1 MAEVE
6 VNPKVKDNLFVQVK
20 DPRVSKKQKTDKSL
34 PEDSMNTEKLLQSV
48 EADID
53 KQLIFESG
61 TKLNEEKKE
70 IVKKEEELDNVDPK
84 LMESDG

>member
-6 VNPKVKDNLFVQVK
+6 VKPKVKDNLFVQVK

-70 IVKKEEELDNVDPK
+70 VKKEEEPDNLDPK

>member
-6 VNPKVKDNLFVQVK
+6 VKPKVKDNLFVQVK